1 MKPGKDFKKNT
12 WEESIKA
19 WRILVVRA
27 CGGFRRNNTMT
38 GAVRSRIPVQ
48 ELTCFCLSKA
58 GEYVPFYVAQLIIIF
73 VNISPFPLFLF

>member
-27 CGGFRRNNTMT
+27 CGGFRRNNTMS
-38 GAVRSRIPVQ
+38 GACVSGNPISAGMECSPRL
-48 ELTCFCLSKA
+48 LTF
-58 GEYVPFYVAQLIIIF
+58 
-73 VNISPFPLFLF
+73 FLFWTLKRYVFLYNS